1 MASVFTDFKEGHKEL
16 SGPRLAASLTPVAP
30 PEYPDRLRSFYAYSN
45 GANLHSDL
53 RYFLFQAN
61 GPKLPKQEQ
70 NAWIEVFSAYWKAAG
85 EILKFDDGR
94 GSWVEVFNAWN
105 QVSSVLGRGYTNA
118 GIEAW
123 TIPCLYVVGK
133 YVRTFAIRADAELAS
148 QDSVAFNDRFQDDI
162 SFDSEKSAKLEEAAR
177 VINKLF
183 TICLNDRTP
192 SIEES
197 RKWGVYNMIS
207 LTFKTHFKLNSIGL
221 CKSLLRALNASSAD
235 LPPLEAF
242 PKSHIVTFEYYV
254 GVIRFLDEDYA
265 EAEKHLAY
273 AWKLCHRNAVKN
285 KELILMYLVPCHI
298 VTTHTLPSEELL
310 APFPRLER
318 LFRPLCDCIRKGDL
332 GNFDAA
338 MSAGEDEFVKRRIY
352 LPLERGRD
360 IALRNLFRKV
370 FVAGGFEEPK
380 DDQPPMRRTRV
391 PVAEFAAAVRIGTHA
406 NDRTRVDIDEVEC
419 LLSNLI
425 YKGLM
430 KGYIARERGMVVLS
444 KGGTAFPGTG
454 V

>member
-30 PEYPDRLRSFYAYSN
+30 PEYPDRLRSFYACSN

-94 GSWVEVFNAWN
+94 GSWVGVFNAWN

-183 TICLNDRTP
+183 TICLNDR
-192 SIEES
+192 
-197 RKWGVYNMIS
+197 
-207 LTFKTHFKLNSIGL
+207 
-221 CKSLLRALNASSAD
+221 
-235 LPPLEAF
+235 
-242 PKSHIVTFEYYV
+242 
-254 GVIRFLDEDYA
+254 
-265 EAEKHLAY
+265 
-273 AWKLCHRNAVKN
+273 
-285 KELILMYLVPCHI
+285 
-298 VTTHTLPSEELL
+298 
-310 APFPRLER
+310 
-318 LFRPLCDCIRKGDL
+318 
-332 GNFDAA
+332 
-338 MSAGEDEFVKRRIY
+338 
-352 LPLERGRD
+352 
-360 IALRNLFRKV
+360 
-370 FVAGGFEEPK
+370 
-380 DDQPPMRRTRV
+380 
-391 PVAEFAAAVRIGTHA
+391 
-406 NDRTRVDIDEVEC
+406 
-419 LLSNLI
+419 
-425 YKGLM
+425 
-430 KGYIARERGMVVLS
+430 
-444 KGGTAFPGTG
+444 
-454 V
+454 